1 MRAAAAARRPHASAS
16 QHQPAPASTGV
27 RNSNRSISVA
37 AIVPGSIPLSLNQG
51 VLNRS
56 MALETNWS
64 YTRTFDFAGGAGE
77 RATTE
82 LVARQL
88 ATDGGHRQAERR
100 RHRRVS
106 RLNARA
112 VLTRL
117 EATDCHAL
125 RELLVYSANNPAAVR
140 PTRH

>member
-1 MRAAAAARRPHASAS
+1 MPV
-16 QHQPAPASTGV
+16 PASTNQHGV
-27 RNSNRSISVA
+27 INSNRSISVA
-37 AIVPGSIPLSLNQG
+37 AIVPGSIPLSLFAAKVWPDPYYGFDQG
-51 VLNRS
+51 ALNCS

>member
-1 MRAAAAARRPHASAS
+1 MPV
-16 QHQPAPASTGV
+16 PASTNQHGV
-27 RNSNRSISVA
+27 INSNRSISVA
-37 AIVPGSIPLSLNQG
+37 AIVPGSIPLSLFAAKVWPDPYYGFDQG
-51 VLNRS
+51 ALNCS

-125 RELLVYSANNPAAVR
+125 RELLVYSANNPAAMR

>member
-1 MRAAAAARRPHASAS
+1 
-16 QHQPAPASTGV
+16 
-27 RNSNRSISVA
+27 
-37 AIVPGSIPLSLNQG
+37 
-51 VLNRS
+51 